1 MIKLTSF
8 LVVMLLAFS
17 PAVAQDSATSIA
29 KVDYSEIEDL
39 VEAVVLSRP
48 ENKELGERFK
58 SQEAKAQESQKQMQQ
73 AIMAGEKID
82 LRAAGVGAMGR
93 SKESKEVNLLCEK
106 YLLEVIEK
114 LLGDK
119 YQVVLKD
126 NYRSSL
132 LYTKIA
138 IDDVTVLVR
147 QELLKQL
154 PVEKPTEN

>member
-8 LVVMLLAFS
+8 LVVMLFAFS
-17 PAVAQDSATSIA
+17 PVVAQDSTTSIA

-58 SQEAKAQESQKQMQQ
+58 AQEAKAQESHKQMQQ